1 MRKTIGSC
9 TGGHMRRLCICAL
22 LISCSATRLAAQT
35 NTSSA
40 AASGAIFAQAL
51 EAVAQSDR
59 PDSLDQA
66 PPAQQP
72 DAKKEQAPE
81 HLSTGWS
88 SLLKDSASDFVAFPK
103 RPSTWT
109 ILGIGAGAALA
120 VHPADDY
127 VETHIVGNDAVN
139 NFFSL
144 GQTIGSWYV
153 QFGSAV
159 GLWAV
164 GRYVV
169 GPASGESK
177 TNKYSEVG
185 FDLLRA
191 QILSGVLVQGMK
203 VSFQRD
209 RPSGACCAF
218 PSGHSAAAFA
228 AAAVLERHLGYRL
241 SWPALVGATYVATS
255 RLVDDRHFLSDVVFG
270 AAVGTVS
277 GWTVVGTRGRRRPVV
292 IQPIPVKGGMMIA
305 VMRTAE

>member
-1 MRKTIGSC
+1 MKW
-9 TGGHMRRLCICAL
+9 LFICAL
-22 LISCSATRLAAQT
+22 LICCSAPPAAAQD
-35 NTSSA
+35 TSSTSQ
-40 AASGAIFAQAL
+40 SGTIVAQAL
-51 EAVAQSDR
+51 EAVSQSDDA
-59 PDSLDQA
+59 DSLDQGS
-66 PPAQQP
+66 PAQP
-72 DAKKEQAPE
+72 PEKKKEAAPE

-103 RPSTWT
+103 RRSTWT
-109 ILGIGAGAALA
+109 ILGIGAAAALA

-127 VETHIVGNDAVN
+127 VESHIVGNEAAN

-144 GQTIGSWYV
+144 GQWVGSAYV

-169 GPASGESK
+169 APADGGSR

-191 QILSGVLVQGMK
+191 QILSGVIVQGMK
-203 VSFQRD
+203 YSFQRE

-241 SWPALVGATYVATS
+241 SWPALAAATYVATS
-255 RLVDDRHFLSDVVFG
+255 RLVDNRHFVSDVVFG
-270 AAVGTVS
+270 AAVGTAS
-277 GWTVVGTRGRRRPVV
+277 GWTVVGTRGRKHPIV
-292 IQPIPVKGGMMIA
+292 IQPVPVKGGMMIA
-305 VMRTAE
+305 VMRMPEE

>member
-1 MRKTIGSC
+1 MKWLFS
-9 TGGHMRRLCICAL
+9 CAL
-22 LISCSATRLAAQT
+22 LIWCS
-35 NTSSA
+35 
-40 AASGAIFAQAL
+40 
-51 EAVAQSDR
+51 
-59 PDSLDQA
+59 A
-66 PPAQQP
+66 PPAAAQDTSSTSTSGIIVDSLEQDLPAQP
-72 DAKKEQAPE
+72 EKKKEAAPE

-103 RPSTWT
+103 RRSTWT
-109 ILGIGAGAALA
+109 ILGIGAAAALA

-127 VETHIVGNDAVN
+127 VQSHIVGNEAAD

-144 GQTIGSWYV
+144 GHWVGSPYV

-169 GPASGESK
+169 APADGVSR

-191 QILSGVLVQGMK
+191 QILSGVIVQGIK
-203 VSFQRD
+203 YTAQRE

-218 PSGHSAAAFA
+218 PSGHAAAAFA

-241 SWPALVGATYVATS
+241 SWPALAGATYVAAS
-255 RLVDDRHFLSDVVFG
+255 RLVDDRHFVSDVVFG
-270 AAVGTVS
+270 AAVGTAS
-277 GWTVVGTRGRRRPVV
+277 GWTVVGTRGRKHPIV
-292 IQPIPVKGGMMIA
+292 IQPVPVKGGMMIA
-305 VMRTAE
+305 VMRMPE

>member
-1 MRKTIGSC
+1 MKQLLSC
-9 TGGHMRRLCICAL
+9 ATFIL
-22 LISCSATRLAAQT
+22 CSALSAAAQT
-35 NTSSA
+35 NDIDTPTA
-40 AASGAIFAQAL
+40 ETIAT
-51 EAVAQSDR
+51 QSTE
-59 PDSLDQA
+59 SLSPEQV
-66 PPAQQP
+66 PPEPQSEP
-72 DAKKEQAPE
+72 KKKEAAPE
-81 HLSTGWS
+81 HLSTSWR

-103 RPSTWT
+103 RRSTWT
-109 ILGIGAGAALA
+109 ILGIGAAAALA

-127 VETHIVGNDAVN
+127 VESHIVGNEAAH

-144 GQTIGSWYV
+144 GHWVGSPYV

-169 GPASGESK
+169 APADGGSR

-191 QILSGVLVQGMK
+191 QILSGVIVQGIK
-203 VSFQRD
+203 FTAQRE

-241 SWPALVGATYVATS
+241 SWPALAGATYVATS
-255 RLVDDRHFLSDVVFG
+255 RLVDNRHFVSDVVFG
-270 AAVGTVS
+270 AAVGTAS
-277 GWTVVGTRGRRRPVV
+277 GWTVVGTRGRKHPIV
-292 IQPIPVKGGMMIA
+292 IQPVPVKGGMMIA
-305 VMRTAE
+305 VMRMPE

>member
-1 MRKTIGSC
+1 MKW
-9 TGGHMRRLCICAL
+9 LFICAL
-22 LISCSATRLAAQT
+22 LICCSAPPAAAQD
-35 NTSSA
+35 TSSTSQ
-40 AASGAIFAQAL
+40 SGTIVAQAL
-51 EAVAQSDR
+51 EAVSQSDDA
-59 PDSLDQA
+59 DSLDQGS
-66 PPAQQP
+66 PAQP
-72 DAKKEQAPE
+72 PEKKKEAAPE

-103 RPSTWT
+103 RRSTWT
-109 ILGIGAGAALA
+109 ILGIGAAAALA

-127 VETHIVGNDAVN
+127 VESHIVGNEAAN

-144 GQTIGSWYV
+144 GQWVGSAYV

-169 GPASGESK
+169 APADGGSR

-191 QILSGVLVQGMK
+191 QILSGALVQGMK
-203 VSFQRD
+203 VSFQRE

-241 SWPALVGATYVATS
+241 SWPALAAATYVATS
-255 RLVDDRHFLSDVVFG
+255 RLVDNRHFVSDVVFG
-270 AAVGTVS
+270 AAVGTAS
-277 GWTVVGTRGRRRPVV
+277 GWTVVGTRGRKHPIV
-292 IQPIPVKGGMMIA
+292 IQPVPVKGGMMIA
-305 VMRTAE
+305 VMRMPEE

>member
-1 MRKTIGSC
+1 M
-9 TGGHMRRLCICAL
+9 
-22 LISCSATRLAAQT
+22 
-35 NTSSA
+35 
-40 AASGAIFAQAL
+40 
-51 EAVAQSDR
+51 
-59 PDSLDQA
+59 
-66 PPAQQP
+66 
-72 DAKKEQAPE
+72 
-81 HLSTGWS
+81 
-88 SLLKDSASDFVAFPK
+88 
-103 RPSTWT
+103 
-109 ILGIGAGAALA
+109 GAGAALA

-127 VETHIVGNDAVN
+127 VESHIVGNDRAD

-144 GQTIGSWYV
+144 GQVIGSWYA
-153 QFGSAV
+153 QFGAAV

-164 GRYVV
+164 GRYIV
-169 GPASGESK
+169 PTEGESK

-203 VSFQRD
+203 YSFQRD

-270 AAVGTVS
+270 AAVGTAS
-277 GWTVVGTRGRRRPVV
+277 GWTVVGTRGRRRVV
-292 IQPIPVKGGMMIA
+292 IQPIAVKGGMMIA
-305 VMRTAE
+305 IMRTPG

>member
-1 MRKTIGSC
+1 MKW
-9 TGGHMRRLCICAL
+9 LFICAL
-22 LISCSATRLAAQT
+22 LICCSAPPAAAQD
-35 NTSSA
+35 TSSTSQ
-40 AASGAIFAQAL
+40 SGTIVAQAL
-51 EAVAQSDR
+51 EAVSQSDDA
-59 PDSLDQA
+59 DSLDQGS
-66 PPAQQP
+66 PAQP
-72 DAKKEQAPE
+72 PEKKKEAAPE

-103 RPSTWT
+103 RRSTWT
-109 ILGIGAGAALA
+109 ILGIGAAAALA

-127 VETHIVGNDAVN
+127 VQSHIVGNETAN

-144 GQTIGSWYV
+144 GQWVGSAYV

-169 GPASGESK
+169 APADGGSR

-191 QILSGVLVQGMK
+191 QILSGVIVQGMK
-203 VSFQRD
+203 YSFQRE

-241 SWPALVGATYVATS
+241 SWPALAAATYVATS
-255 RLVDDRHFLSDVVFG
+255 RLVDNRHFVSDVVFG
-270 AAVGTVS
+270 AAVGTAS
-277 GWTVVGTRGRRRPVV
+277 GWTVVGTRGRKHPIV
-292 IQPIPVKGGMMIA
+292 IQPVPVKGGMMIA
-305 VMRTAE
+305 VLRMPE

>member
-1 MRKTIGSC
+1 MKRLLSC
-9 TGGHMRRLCICAL
+9 AT
-22 LISCSATRLAAQT
+22 LILCSAIPVAAQT
-35 NTSSA
+35 NEIDPPTIAITTQSADAISSA
-40 AASGAIFAQAL
+40 
-51 EAVAQSDR
+51 
-59 PDSLDQA
+59 QA
-66 PPAQQP
+66 PAEQQP
-72 DAKKEQAPE
+72 EPKREAAPE
-81 HLSTGWS
+81 HSSTSWR
-88 SLLKDSASDFVAFPK
+88 SLFKDSASDFVAFPK
-103 RPSTWT
+103 RKSTWT
-109 ILGIGAGAALA
+109 ILGIGAAAALA

-127 VETHIVGNDAVN
+127 VESHIVGNEAAN

-144 GQTIGSWYV
+144 GQWVGSAYV

-169 GPASGESK
+169 PPADGGSR

-203 VSFQRD
+203 VSFQRE

-255 RLVDDRHFLSDVVFG
+255 RLVDNRHFMSDVVFG
-270 AAVGTVS
+270 AAVGTAS
-277 GWTVVGTRGRRRPVV
+277 GWTVVGTRGRKRPLVL
-292 IQPIPVKGGMMIA
+292 QPVPVKGGMMIA
-305 VMRTAE
+305 VMRMPE

>member
-1 MRKTIGSC
+1 MRW
-9 TGGHMRRLCICAL
+9 LCICAL
-22 LISCSATRLAAQT
+22 LISCSAPRLAAQT
-35 NTSSA
+35 TSSA
-40 AASGAIFAQAL
+40 TASGPIFAQAL
-51 EAVAQSDR
+51 EAVTQSDQ
-59 PDSLDQA
+59 PATLDQD

-72 DAKKEQAPE
+72 EPKKERAPE

-109 ILGIGAGAALA
+109 ILGIGAAAALA

-127 VETHIVGNDAVN
+127 VESHIVGNDAAN

-144 GQTIGSWYV
+144 GQWVGSAYV

-164 GRYVV
+164 GRYIV
-169 GPASGESK
+169 PTEGESK

-203 VSFQRD
+203 VSFQRE

-270 AAVGTVS
+270 AAVGTAS
-277 GWTVVGTRGRRRPVV
+277 GRRHPVV

-305 VMRTAE
+305 VMRVPESSRSSGEVNR

>member
-1 MRKTIGSC
+1 MKRLLSC
-9 TGGHMRRLCICAL
+9 ATLILCSGIPV
-22 LISCSATRLAAQT
+22 AAQRNGIDT
-35 NTSSA
+35 PIA
-40 AASGAIFAQAL
+40 
-51 EAVAQSDR
+51 AQSTE
-59 PDSLDQA
+59 SLSPEQA
-66 PPAQQP
+66 PPEQRSEP
-72 DAKKEQAPE
+72 KKEAVPE
-81 HLSTGWS
+81 HVSTSWR

-103 RPSTWT
+103 RRSTWT
-109 ILGIGAGAALA
+109 ILGIGAAAALA

-127 VETHIVGNDAVN
+127 VESHIVGNEAAD

-144 GQTIGSWYV
+144 GHWVGSPYV

-169 GPASGESK
+169 APADGVSR

-191 QILSGVLVQGMK
+191 QILSGVIVQGMK
-203 VSFQRD
+203 YAVQRE

-241 SWPALVGATYVATS
+241 SWPALAGATYVATS
-255 RLVDDRHFLSDVVFG
+255 RLVDSRHFLSDVVFG
-270 AAVGTVS
+270 AAVGTAS
-277 GWTVVGTRGRRRPVV
+277 GWTVVGTRGRKHPIV

-305 VMRTAE
+305 VMRMPE

>member
-1 MRKTIGSC
+1 MRW
-9 TGGHMRRLCICAL
+9 LCICAL
-22 LISCSATRLAAQT
+22 LISCSAPLAAQT
-35 NTSSA
+35 NTSSEST
-40 AASGAIFAQAL
+40 SGTIYAQAL
-51 EAVAQSDR
+51 EAVTQSDQ
-59 PDSLDQA
+59 PATLDQD

-72 DAKKEQAPE
+72 EPKKEKAPE
-81 HLSTGWS
+81 HLSTGWG
-88 SLLKDSASDFVAFPK
+88 SLFKDSASDFVAFPK

-109 ILGIGAGAALA
+109 ILGIGAAAALA

-127 VETHIVGNDAVN
+127 VESHIVGNDAAN

-144 GQTIGSWYV
+144 GQWVGSAYV

-164 GRYVV
+164 GRYIV
-169 GPASGESK
+169 PTEGESK

-270 AAVGTVS
+270 AAVGTAS
-277 GWTVVGTRGRRRPVV
+277 GWTVVGTRGRRHPVV

-305 VMRTAE
+305 VMRTPE

>member
-1 MRKTIGSC
+1 MKWLFS
-9 TGGHMRRLCICAL
+9 CAL
-22 LISCSATRLAAQT
+22 LICCSAPPAAAQD
-35 NTSSA
+35 TSSTSQ
-40 AASGAIFAQAL
+40 SGTIVAQAL
-51 EAVAQSDR
+51 EAVTQSDDA
-59 PDSLDQA
+59 DSLNQA
-66 PPAQQP
+66 SPPQQP
-72 DAKKEQAPE
+72 EPKKEAAPE

-103 RPSTWT
+103 RKSTWT
-109 ILGIGAGAALA
+109 ILGIGAAAALA

-127 VETHIVGNDAVN
+127 VQSHIVGNEAAD

-144 GQTIGSWYV
+144 GHWVGSPYV

-169 GPASGESK
+169 APSDGVSR

-191 QILSGVLVQGMK
+191 QILSGVIVQGMK
-203 VSFQRD
+203 YTVQRD

-218 PSGHSAAAFA
+218 PSGHAGAAFA

-241 SWPALVGATYVATS
+241 SWPALAAATYVATS
-255 RLVDDRHFLSDVVFG
+255 RLVDNRHFLSDVVFG
-270 AAVGTVS
+270 AAVGTTS
-277 GWTVVGTRGRRRPVV
+277 GWTVVGTRGRKHPLVLQPV
-292 IQPIPVKGGMMIA
+292 PVKGGMMIA
-305 VMRTAE
+305 VMRMPE

>member
-1 MRKTIGSC
+1 MRW
-9 TGGHMRRLCICAL
+9 LCICAL
-22 LISCSATRLAAQT
+22 LISCSAPSVAAQT

-40 AASGAIFAQAL
+40 SPEPIVSQAL
-51 EAVAQSDR
+51 QAVAQSDQ
-59 PDSLDQA
+59 PASVDQE
-66 PPAQQP
+66 PPTQQP
-72 DAKKEQAPE
+72 EAKKEKAPE
-81 HLSTGWS
+81 HLSTGWG

-109 ILGIGAGAALA
+109 ILGIGAAAALA

-127 VETHIVGNDAVN
+127 VESHIVGNDAAN

-144 GQTIGSWYV
+144 GQWVGSAYV

-164 GRYVV
+164 GRYIV
-169 GPASGESK
+169 PTEGEPK

-270 AAVGTVS
+270 AAVGTAS

-292 IQPIPVKGGMMIA
+292 IQPIPVRGGMMIA
-305 VMRTAE
+305 VMRMPESPRASGADVNR

>member
-1 MRKTIGSC
+1 MKWLFS
-9 TGGHMRRLCICAL
+9 CAL
-22 LISCSATRLAAQT
+22 LIWCS
-35 NTSSA
+35 
-40 AASGAIFAQAL
+40 
-51 EAVAQSDR
+51 
-59 PDSLDQA
+59 A
-66 PPAQQP
+66 PPAAAQDTSSTSTSGIIVDSLEQDLPAQP
-72 DAKKEQAPE
+72 EKKKEAAPE

-103 RPSTWT
+103 RRSTWA
-109 ILGIGAGAALA
+109 ILGIGAAAALA

-127 VETHIVGNDAVN
+127 VQSHIVGNEAAD

-144 GQTIGSWYV
+144 GHWVGSPYV

-169 GPASGESK
+169 APADGVSR

-191 QILSGVLVQGMK
+191 QILSGVIVQGIK
-203 VSFQRD
+203 YTAQRE

-218 PSGHSAAAFA
+218 PSGHAAAAFA

-241 SWPALVGATYVATS
+241 SWPALAGATYVAAS
-255 RLVDDRHFLSDVVFG
+255 RLVDDRHFVSDVVFG
-270 AAVGTVS
+270 AAVGTAS
-277 GWTVVGTRGRRRPVV
+277 GWTVVGTRGRKHPIV
-292 IQPIPVKGGMMIA
+292 IQPVPVKGGMMIA
-305 VMRTAE
+305 VMRMPE

>member
-1 MRKTIGSC
+1 MRW
-9 TGGHMRRLCICAL
+9 LCIGAL
-22 LISCSATRLAAQT
+22 LIFCGAPGLAAQT
-35 NTSSA
+35 TETSSSE
-40 AASGAIFAQAL
+40 SGTIFAQAVG
-51 EAVAQSDR
+51 AVAQSEQPESVDQ
-59 PDSLDQA
+59 DS
-66 PPAQQP
+66 PAQQP
-72 DAKKEQAPE
+72 EAKKEKAPE
-81 HLSTGWS
+81 HLSTGWG
-88 SLLKDSASDFVAFPK
+88 SLVKDSASDFVAFPK

-109 ILGIGAGAALA
+109 ILGIGAAAALA

-127 VETHIVGNDAVN
+127 VESHIVGNDAAN

-144 GQTIGSWYV
+144 GQWVGSAYV

-169 GPASGESK
+169 GAAEGESK

-203 VSFQRD
+203 FSFRRD

-255 RLVDDRHFLSDVVFG
+255 RLVDSRHFLSDVVFG
-270 AAVGTVS
+270 AAVGTAS
-277 GWTVVGTRGRRRPVV
+277 GWTVVGTRGRRHPVV

-305 VMRTAE
+305 VMRLPESPRASGVDVNR

>member
-1 MRKTIGSC
+1 MRW
-9 TGGHMRRLCICAL
+9 LCICAL
-22 LISCSATRLAAQT
+22 LISCSAPRLAAQT
-35 NTSSA
+35 TSSA
-40 AASGAIFAQAL
+40 PESGPIFAQAL
-51 EAVAQSDR
+51 EAVTQSEQ
-59 PDSLDQA
+59 PATLDQD

-72 DAKKEQAPE
+72 EAKKEKAPE
-81 HLSTGWS
+81 HLSTGWG
-88 SLLKDSASDFVAFPK
+88 SLFKDSASDFVAFPK

-109 ILGIGAGAALA
+109 ILGIGAAGALA

-127 VETHIVGNDAVN
+127 VESHIVGNERAN

-144 GQTIGSWYV
+144 GQWIGSSYV

-164 GRYVV
+164 GRYIV
-169 GPASGESK
+169 PAEGESK

-255 RLVDDRHFLSDVVFG
+255 RLVDNRHFVSDVVFG
-270 AAVGTVS
+270 AAVGTAS
-277 GWTVVGTRGRRRPVV
+277 GWTVVGTRGRRHPVV

-305 VMRTAE
+305 VMRLPESPRASGAAVNR